1 MEIPAETPFARWGRM
16 GRTMASR
23 SWRQMLALPLLAGA
37 AVLAAQSL
45 DPQEAHLTVAWYLP
59 KPAVTIKVETRL
71 VEIGVVVRDSHGH
84 SVGGLAKSDFEVR
97 DEGKRREITAFSVQS
112 LVPAGTAAAHAPSA
126 QGAAPTAAPS
136 AEPQPRWVGMV
147 FDDIS
152 MPPSDLYN
160 AKAAAKRFLK
170 DGLAANDRVGV
181 FTILRGQVLPFT
193 ADAAKIAEAIDKVT
207 LQERKVRS
215 EGCPLFTQY
224 DAYQIANGLDPMALQ
239 VKAREYARCSGVCG
253 DIYARGS
260 TNPDACPKAVIGVQM
275 MARLLWEE
283 VRLNSQNTFRT
294 LDGIVDFMARM
305 QGTRVILLASSGFL
319 SGTLEFDEGQL
330 VDKALRAN
338 VVINSLDAKGL
349 YTMDAPEMGQ
359 GSDVR
364 SVTYHQLQ
372 GSRPKAALNDAMG
385 DLADSTGGLFFHNS
399 NDLDLGFKELGMQP
413 EVSYLLGVAPEVLDA
428 KFHRLKVSLTQVG
441 LPAARH
447 AIVQARKGYLA
458 APEKPEEQEPFDR
471 GLNAAE
477 RRMDKEVFTTSRLE
491 EAPVTVAISSG
502 KSAEGHPN
510 AQLTFH
516 VDIGKVQFHDQDGAR
531 AQNFHM
537 IAALLDAQGTFVTG
551 AEAALEFALKEA
563 TYQRIAAG
571 GFNAK
576 ITLDAPA
583 GSYRLR
589 TVVVEGDE
597 NGRYSTATQPAEIR

>member
-23 SWRQMLALPLLAGA
+23 SWRRMLALPLLAGA

-364 SVTYHQLQ
+364 SVTYQQLQ

>member
-1 MEIPAETPFARWGRM
+1 
-16 GRTMASR
+16 
-23 SWRQMLALPLLAGA
+23 MLALPLLAGA
-37 AVLAAQSL
+37 AAVAGQNL
-45 DPQEAHLTVAWYLP
+45 DPREAHLTVAPYLP
-59 KPAVTIKVETRL
+59 KPTLTIRAETRL

-84 SVGGLAKSDFEVR
+84 SVGGLTKSDFEVR
-97 DEGKRREITAFSVQS
+97 DEGKRRDITAFSVQS
-112 LVPAGTAAAHAPSA
+112 FVPAGTAAAHAPSA
-126 QGAAPTAAPS
+126 QGAAPTPAPP

-147 FDDIS
+147 FDDVS

-181 FTILRGQVLPFT
+181 FTISSGQVLPFT
-193 ADAAKIAEAIDKVT
+193 ADVAKIAEAIDKVT

-215 EGCPLFTQY
+215 EGCPLLTEY
-224 DAYQIANGLDPMALQ
+224 DAYLIANGLDRMALQ
-239 VKAREYARCSGVCG
+239 VKAAEYAKCSGVCG
-253 DIYARGS
+253 DSYVPEPTSSNVCA
-260 TNPDACPKAVIGVQM
+260 KAVIAVQAM
-275 MARLLWEE
+275 SRPLWEE

-294 LDGIVDFMARM
+294 LGTIVDFMARM
-305 QGTRVILLASSGFL
+305 RGTRVILLASSGFL

-330 VDKALRAN
+330 VDKALHSN

-364 SVTYHQLQ
+364 SVTYQQLQ

-399 NDLDLGFKELGMQP
+399 NDFDLGFKELGMQP
-413 EVSYLLGVAPEVLDA
+413 EVSYLLAVEPGVLDA
-428 KFHRLKVSLTQVG
+428 KFHHLKVSLMT
-441 LPAARH
+441 ARH
-447 AIVQARKGYLA
+447 VIVQARKGYLA
-458 APEKPEEQEPFDR
+458 APERSPNQTAP
-471 GLNAAE
+471 GLAGASFPGFNQPPAG
-477 RRMDKEVFTTSRLE
+477 RRIDKEVFATSLLQ
-491 EAPVTVAISSG
+491 EAPVVVAAVNSA
-502 KSAEGHPN
+502 KSAEGHTL

-516 VDIGKVQFHDQDGAR
+516 VDIGKVQFHNQDGAR
-531 AQNFHM
+531 AQSFHM
-537 IAALLDAQGTFVTG
+537 IAALLDTQGTFVTG
-551 AEAALEFALKEA
+551 AEAVLEFALKEA

-576 ITLDAPA
+576 ITLEAPS

-597 NGRYSTATQPAEIR
+597 NARYSTATQPAEIR